1 MADYPALQDIL
12 VPRNSG
18 CLSTARI
25 QNESCCTIK
34 YDRILRLPVL
44 VMKGSL
50 TTSRVRIPREE
61 SPLSFLHLPY
71 SLIVLQTYLG
81 SFDSFALEVGVGIS
95 RQLSV
100 KLTIGTQ
107 FNKPSAENPS
117 NGVVIA
123 KMPLIIPRN
132 RWVQVVIHVS
142 GIVTQ
147 ILNLPPI
154 KFIDSISLSGTCKAS
169 RIMLANDE
177 DEAINA
183 TPPAM
188 ALFAVP
194 AYAPPIWQTAG
205 GAISPSITNNKSI
218 ESTDTA
224 KHRLSNG
231 QLPVVK
237 ETSEGVR
244 SAGALGRQEESVTNR
259 TLPQPP
265 STAPPTTTRPHPLT
279 SPLQEQLEQQPKQEQ
294 EQQQQQQKQKQLRK
308 LSSITKG
315 DSMTYIRLVDETGAS
330 QHRNPIASIRQ
341 RSGNVS
347 GKENVG
353 NSAAASSLSSAVIS
367 ASPHSTPVIDALQCI
382 TGWKETVD
390 IGGSTSL
397 VSSTPVELTGKGR
410 VSTNHESGTEQSSGG
425 GNIKSNS
432 NNSGT
437 DNSGS
442 RTQPPKKMTGVRKRV
457 IQFPTK
463 FRKTIGADGQ
473 LVADNDSGAAS
484 ANTAKR
490 KGLTLRRTRIRKQI
504 KLLREA
510 QLSVRRI
517 QEIKKLPASEMP
529 IDPQEEALM
538 MVGEETVDV
547 LKEPRCGYGFGYL
560 GVLHEG
566 GGFETDE
573 GADTKLKGALT
584 LDLPD
589 ISGEEEEEEEE
600 KDDDDDD
607 DDEGE

>member
-18 CLSTARI
+18 CLSTARV
-25 QNESCCTIK
+25 QNESCCAIK
-34 YDRILRLPVL
+34 YDRILRSPVL

-50 TTSRVRIPREE
+50 STTKIRIPRED
-61 SPLSFLHLPY
+61 SPLSFLQLPY
-71 SLIVLQTYLG
+71 SLIVLQTYLS
-81 SFDSFALEVGVGIS
+81 SFDSFALEVSVGIS

-107 FNKPSAENPS
+107 FNKPSAENPN

-123 KMPLIIPRN
+123 KMPLILPRN

-183 TPPAM
+183 TPATM

-194 AYAPPIWQTAG
+194 AYAPPIWQTAAG
-205 GAISPSITNNKSI
+205 VISSTITNNRYTGGADSATL
-218 ESTDTA
+218 S
-224 KHRLSNG
+224 LSNEH
-231 QLPVVK
+231 LPVVK
-237 ETSEGVR
+237 ETLTEIR
-244 SAGALGRQEESVTNR
+244 SAGAFGKQGEALRNR
-259 TLPQPP
+259 TPPKPP
-265 STAPPTTTRPHPLT
+265 STAPPLNTRPQLPAPQQQPET
-279 SPLQEQLEQQPKQEQ
+279 PPQQEKEQEQLP
-294 EQQQQQQKQKQLRK
+294 RK
-308 LSSITKG
+308 SVSVRKG
-315 DSMTYIRLVDETGAS
+315 DSMTYIRLVDETNVS
-330 QHRNPIASIRQ
+330 QQRNPIALMRL
-341 RSGNVS
+341 RSSNVS
-347 GKENVG
+347 GKENIG
-353 NSAAASSLSSAVIS
+353 NPVAASPSPSSAVVS
-367 ASPHSTPVIDALQCI
+367 ASAHSSPAADALYSI
-382 TGWKETVD
+382 TGWKETID
-390 IGGSTSL
+390 IGGVSSLISTS
-397 VSSTPVELTGKGR
+397 PVELSGKGR
-410 VSTNHESGTEQSSGG
+410 ISQNHESGSEQSAGG
-425 GNIKSNS
+425 GNTKSNS
-432 NNSGT
+432 NTSGT
-437 DNSGS
+437 DNSNL
-442 RTQPPKKMTGVRKRV
+442 RTQHPKKVTGVRKHV
-457 IQFPTK
+457 IHFPSRS
-463 FRKTIGADGQ
+463 RKTVGADGQ
-473 LVADNDSGAAS
+473 SAADNDNGAAS
-484 ANTAKR
+484 ANSAKR
-490 KGLTLRRTRIRKQI
+490 KGLILRRTRIRKRI

-517 QEIKKLPASEMP
+517 HEIKKFPASEMP

-584 LDLPD
+584 LELPD
-589 ISGEEEEEEEE
+589 ISGEEEEEEEKE
-600 KDDDDDD
+600 EDEDE
-607 DDEGE
+607 DDEDG